1 MSPPLTFTFSPQRTI
16 RALRRCTGKWWLNEL
31 GGSLQ
36 HDQCFGTMRTIGRLR
51 ELGVSSSRWRGDEP
65 EPRFPEAPVC
75 TLLVV
80 AGSSTCS
87 GSHAGCAHGMCM
99 VGSAVVAC
107 SVRSAQI
114 SRVRVMS
121 DDTATRWRASRED
134 RRFCTLRMIAGA
146 HDSRRRSHDYTC
158 WL

>member
-99 VGSAVVAC
+99 VGSAVVAYFAHLA
-107 SVRSAQI
+107 RI
-114 SRVRVMS
+114 SRVRVVPLRSGGARESRAPPDRGAIMR
-121 DDTATRWRASRED
+121 TRLIRAMCAE
-134 RRFCTLRMIAGA
+134 
-146 HDSRRRSHDYTC
+146 
-158 WL
+158 

>member
-36 HDQCFGTMRTIGRLR
+36 HDQCFGAMRIIGRLR

-65 EPRFPEAPVC
+65 EARFPEAPVC

-87 GSHAGCAHGMCM
+87 GSHAGCTHGMRM
-99 VGSAVVAC
+99 FGSAAVAA
-107 SVRSAQI
+107 VAYFAHLAQI
-114 SRVRVMS
+114 SRVCVMS
-121 DDTATRWRASRED
+121 LRSGGARESRGWHDLHAAHELPGKN
-134 RRFCTLRMIAGA
+134 RQRHVYGCTL
-146 HDSRRRSHDYTC
+146 
-158 WL
+158 